1 VTEILRDAI
10 GKTVEERFA
19 EIRDKF
25 LGLLMATGHARTAL
39 YTERTSNHAFSEEEV
54 VRHWAQLVAVPV
66 NDICIGIQRA
76 FSEASKRGAIVT
88 SFRYCVPHIH
98 ARVNEMADARIGQGP
113 TVYRRQP

>member
-1 VTEILRDAI
+1 MTEILRDAI

-19 EIRDKF
+19 EIRGEF

-66 NDICIGIQRA
+66 NDIFIGIQRA
-76 FSEASKRGAIVT
+76 FATGKVVT
-88 SFRYCVPHIH
+88 SFRFCVPHIH
-98 ARVNEMADARIGQGP
+98 ARINEMAEARIGQGP